1 MAKRRFAVLFTLLG
15 LAVFLS
21 MAGFAV
27 LYLAF
32 GRAPNVPSD
41 ATLVLRVGGDLS
53 ELAPAD
59 VVGLLR
65 GVRTPTVRSVVE
77 SLRKAK
83 KDSRIRAVLVK
94 PTGFT
99 SPYWGKVQEIRDAM
113 LDFKKSGKPLYAYL
127 EYGGDREYYLATAA
141 DKVYL
146 MPSTSLDLVGVATYE
161 LFLKGTFD
169 KIGAIP
175 DFHRIGDYKTAV
187 NTFTQ
192 TGYTPAHKE
201 MDEALN
207 RDLFNQ
213 IVGGIAAGRKKN
225 ETEIRQLID
234 EGPFLP
240 EDALRAGLV
249 DDVQYED
256 QVNTKLQGTEELRRI
271 DGDDYARA
279 GGTSLGLNS
288 GPRLAIIYAAGTIT
302 GGKSGYDPVN
312 GAVIGSETL
321 IEYIRQARRDGSV
334 RGIVLRIDSPGGSAT
349 ASDAVWREL
358 MIARNER
365 QDRPI
370 VASMSDLAASGG
382 YYIALP
388 AQLIVAQP
396 STLTGSIGI
405 FGGKIV
411 TGGVYEKL
419 GAHIASTSIGKNAE
433 IESPVRRYT
442 PDEGKK
448 LDEQLQAFYDQFV
461 EKVATSRHSTPEK
474 IDAIAQGRVWTG
486 QQAKER
492 GLVDALGGL
501 DRAIELTKERAKIP
515 ADSNVELVVYPPKRS
530 FYEILSDQ
538 FNGTNESLA
547 VSRWLSASL
556 SKGELEVLRT
566 MRGPL
571 AMFRRGEPLAL
582 MPFTFLR

>member
-1 MAKRRFAVLFTLLG
+1 MAKRRFAVLFTVLG
-15 LAVFLS
+15 IAVFLS
-21 MAGFAV
+21 MAGLGL
-27 LYLAF
+27 LYLAV
-32 GRAPNVPSD
+32 GREPNVPAD
-41 ATLVLRVGGDLS
+41 ATLVLRVGGNLS
-53 ELAPAD
+53 EMAPAD
-59 VVGLLR
+59 VVGYLR
-65 GVRTPTVRSVVE
+65 GARAPTVRSIVE
-77 SLRKAK
+77 NLRKAK
-83 KDSRIRAVLVK
+83 VDSRIRAVLVK
-94 PTGFT
+94 PIGFS
-99 SPYWGKVQEIRDAM
+99 SPYWGKVQEVRDAM
-113 LDFKKSGKPLYAYL
+113 LDFKESGKPLYAYL

-146 MPSTSLDLVGVATYE
+146 MPSTSLDLIGVATYQ
-161 LFLKGTFD
+161 LFLKGTLD

-175 DFHRIGDYKTAV
+175 DLHRIGQYKTAV
-187 NTFTQ
+187 NTFTES
-192 TGYTPAHKE
+192 GYTAAHRE

-213 IVGGIAAGRKKN
+213 IVGGIAAGRKKD
-225 ETEIRQLID
+225 EADIRQLID
-234 EGPFLP
+234 QGPFLP

-256 QVNTKLQGTEELRRI
+256 QVNTKLQGQGEPRQI
-271 DGDDYARA
+271 DGDDYARVS
-279 GGTSLGLNS
+279 GTSLGLNN
-288 GPRLAIIYAAGTIT
+288 GPRLAIIYVAGTIT
-302 GGKSGYDPVN
+302 SGKSGYDPVN

-321 IEYIRQARRDGSV
+321 IEYIRQARRDERV
-334 RGIVLRIDSPGGSAT
+334 RGIVLRIDSPGGSAS

-358 MIARNER
+358 MIAKNER
-365 QDRPI
+365 EDRPI

-405 FGGKIV
+405 FGGKVV

-419 GAHIASTSIGKNAE
+419 GARIESTSIGKHAE

-442 PDEGKK
+442 PDEVKK

-461 EKVATSRHSTPEK
+461 EKVAASRHSTPEQ
-474 IDAIAQGRVWTG
+474 IDAMAQGRVWTG
-486 QQAKER
+486 RQAKDR

-515 ADSNVELVVYPPKRS
+515 AGSGVELVVYPPKRS
-530 FYEILSDQ
+530 LFEILSGQ
-538 FNGTNESLA
+538 LNGTNESLA
-547 VSRWLSASL
+547 VSRWLSVSL
-556 SKGELEVLRT
+556 SEGELEVLRT

-571 AMFRRGEPLAL
+571 ALFRRGEPLAL
-582 MPFTFLR
+582 MPLTFLR

>member
-21 MAGFAV
+21 MAGFAL
-27 LYLAF
+27 LYVAF

-41 ATLVLRVGGDLS
+41 ATLVLRVGGDLA
-53 ELAPAD
+53 ELAPTD

-65 GVRTPTVRSVVE
+65 GVRTPTVRSIVE

-83 KDSRIRAVLVK
+83 RDSRIRAVLVK

-99 SPYWGKVQEIRDAM
+99 SPYWGKVQEVRDAM

-161 LFLKGTFD
+161 LFLKGTLD

-201 MDEALN
+201 MDESLN

-213 IVGGIAAGRKKN
+213 IVGGIAEGRKKN
-225 ETEIRQLID
+225 EPEIRQLID

-240 EDALRAGLV
+240 EEALRAGLV

-256 QVNTKLQGTEELRRI
+256 QVNTKLQGQGELRRI

-279 GGTSLGLNS
+279 GGPSLGLNS

-312 GAVIGSETL
+312 GAVLGSETL

-365 QDRPI
+365 EDRPI

-419 GAHIASTSIGKNAE
+419 GARIASTSIGKNAE
-433 IESPVRRYT
+433 IESPIRRYT
-442 PDEGKK
+442 PDEVKK

-461 EKVATSRHSTPEK
+461 EKAAISRHSTPEK

-486 QQAKER
+486 QQARER

-501 DRAIELTKERAKIP
+501 DRAIELAKERAKIA
-515 ADSNVELVVYPPKRS
+515 ADSDVELVVYPPKRS

-571 AMFRRGEPLAL
+571 ALFRRGEPLAL
-582 MPFTFLR
+582 MPFQFLR